1 LNYKINILT
10 KALLVASALLPAMG
24 CSRKQTQVTQP
35 PPEVL
40 VKTVAPRDVPVVH
53 EAVATLEGFVT
64 ANINSEVQGYL
75 IASSDSAAVLFGR
88 T

>member
-1 LNYKINILT
+1 MNMLT
-10 KALLVASALLPAMG
+10 KAPLLICALLVAMG
-24 CSRKQTQVTQP
+24 CSRKQAQITPP

-40 VKTVAPRDVPVVH
+40 VTTVTPQDVPVIH

>member
-1 LNYKINILT
+1 
-10 KALLVASALLPAMG
+10 
-24 CSRKQTQVTQP
+24 
-35 PPEVL
+35 
-40 VKTVAPRDVPVVH
+40 VPVVH